1 MTDETRKDGPRH
13 PLYAI
18 ELRLH
23 GNEADV
29 AIVSSPRDVADDRLP
44 IDVWRHRFATVDMAR
59 AVLQIMMSRP
69 EQWVAWARMAQILG
83 PDFLAGLIE
92 AEVVQAARIA
102 AGHDRHPLRHVR
114 LQSGRTA
121 EAETI
126 RFMLIEKGVPRIVAS
141 KGGQPFMMMTFEAAI
156 EARRVWDWTRWQTRS
171 FQHWYDVVRSEGAIA
186 LTGLILGSM
195 FAEEERTKAACMPS
209 DETRPLRYWRPL
221 RSGKPDRDSGV
232 DPGANDG
239 SGPDESG

>member
-1 MTDETRKDGPRH
+1 MP
-13 PLYAI
+13 
-18 ELRLH
+18 
-23 GNEADV
+23 
-29 AIVSSPRDVADDRLP
+29 
-44 IDVWRHRFATVDMAR
+44 
-59 AVLQIMMSRP
+59 
-69 EQWVAWARMAQILG
+69 ILG
-83 PDFLAGLIE
+83 RTQGGYLDSGLA
-92 AEVVQAARIA
+92 AAVTNLLDAR
-102 AGHDRHPLRHVR
+102 G
-114 LQSGRTA
+114 
-121 EAETI
+121 
-126 RFMLIEKGVPRIVAS
+126 